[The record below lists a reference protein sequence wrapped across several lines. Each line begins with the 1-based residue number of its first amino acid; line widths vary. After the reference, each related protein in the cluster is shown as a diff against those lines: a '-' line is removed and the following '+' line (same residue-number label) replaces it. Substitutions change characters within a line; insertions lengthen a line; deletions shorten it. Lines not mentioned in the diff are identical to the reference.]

1 MKYVQKLPDD
11 TVNITKNNPVVEF
24 LKMVTGIFVITVAVI
39 FIITIATELLSPYI
53 PVKVEKKLGS
63 FISASMCAVKMEEEV
78 KELETI
84 LEKFRPYFS
93 IKDKRL
99 DYRIC
104 VLPDDTFNAAA
115 LPGGT
120 IVFYKGLLD
129 AMPDEHEKAFIL
141 AHELGH
147 FHYRDHNK
155 RLGSAFIYLVMSTI
169 FGAFDSGA
177 AQTVSAHTASF
188 MFNKFS
194 QKQEKKAD
202 LFALEMVKLAYGK
215 PDGAIK
221 AAEKLIKFNKLNKFQ
236 HYFSTHPHPENRLE
250 YIKEAA
256 GGKPSFL

>member
-1 MKYVQKLPDD
+1 MKYVPKLPDD
-11 TVNITKNNPVVEF
+11 TVNVTKQNPLVELF
-24 LKMVTGIFVITVAVI
+24 KMVAGLIVITAAVI
-39 FIITIATELLSPYI
+39 FIISISAELLSPYI

-84 LEKFRPYFS
+84 LEKFKPYFS

-129 AMPDEHEKAFIL
+129 AMPDEHERAFIL

-155 RLGSAFIYLVMSTI
+155 RFGSALIYLVMATV
-169 FGAFDSGA
+169 FGTFDSGA

-188 MFNKFS
+188 MFISFVGS
-194 QKQEKKAD
+194 PSIFII
-202 LFALEMVKLAYGK
+202 LSPALIPALYAGVSSI
-215 PDGAIK
+215 GAITVRT
-221 AAEKLIKFNKLNKFQ
+221 L
-236 HYFSTHPHPENRLE
+236 
-250 YIKEAA
+250 
-256 GGKPSFL
+256 SFIPI